1 MEIIERISELLAER
15 DKTAIELCKILDIQ
29 TSTMSTWKA
38 RKKDPPARYMPAIA
52 NYLCVSLDYLLTGK
66 ERPVVVEQ
74 PATPELAAPEPQL
87 SAMDQELLDLFHE
100 LPINKQYEF
109 MGEIKGF
116 LRAVEDSKKYVD
128 EGKRLSG

>member
-29 TSTMSTWKA
+29 TSTMSTWKS

-74 PATPELAAPEPQL
+74 STASEPVSPEPQL

>member
-1 MEIIERISELLAER
+1 MEIIERISYLLAER
-15 DKTAIELCKILDIQ
+15 DKTAIELCKVLDIQ
-29 TSTMSTWKA
+29 TSTMSTWKT

-52 NYLCVSLDYLLTGK
+52 NFLCVSLDYLLTGQ
-66 ERPVVVEQ
+66 ERPAVIEQ
-74 PATPELAAPEPQL
+74 PEVQEPKL
-87 SAMDQELLDLFHE
+87 SAMDEELLDLFHE
-100 LPINKQYEF
+100 LPMSKQYEF

>member
-15 DKTAIELCKILDIQ
+15 DKTAIELCNILNIQ

-66 ERPVVVEQ
+66 ERPVVIEQ
-74 PATPELAAPEPQL
+74 PLAAEPVPPEPQL

-116 LRAVEDSKKYVD
+116 LRAVEDSRKYVD

>member
-29 TSTMSTWKA
+29 ASTMSTWKA

-74 PATPELAAPEPQL
+74 STASEPVSPEPQL

>member
-15 DKTAIELCKILDIQ
+15 GKTAIELCKILDIQ

-74 PATPELAAPEPQL
+74 PFAAESVPPEPQL
-87 SAMDQELLDLFHE
+87 SSMDQELLDLFHE

>member
-74 PATPELAAPEPQL
+74 PATPELSAPEPQL

>member
-66 ERPVVVEQ
+66 ERPVVVER
-74 PATPELAAPEPQL
+74 PATPELTAPEPQL

>member
-1 MEIIERISELLAER
+1 MEIIERITELLAER

-52 NYLCVSLDYLLTGK
+52 NYLCVSLDYLLTGE

-74 PATPELAAPEPQL
+74 LPDPEPAVPEPQL

>member
-1 MEIIERISELLAER
+1 MEIIERISDLLAER
-15 DKTAIELCKILDIQ
+15 DKTAIELCKVLDIQ
-29 TSTMSTWKA
+29 TSTMSTWKT

-52 NYLCVSLDYLLTGK
+52 NFLCVSLDYLLTGQ
-66 ERPVVVEQ
+66 ERPAVIQ
-74 PATPELAAPEPQL
+74 EPKL
-87 SAMDQELLDLFHE
+87 SAMDEELLDLFHE
-100 LPINKQYEF
+100 LPMSKQYEF

>member
-15 DKTAIELCKILDIQ
+15 GKTAIELCKILDIQ

-74 PATPELAAPEPQL
+74 PFAAEPAPPEPQL

-100 LPINKQYEF
+100 LPINKQYEYI
-109 MGEIKGF
+109 GDIKGF